1 MSFQLDIV
9 TPEKSFFSDSVDR
22 LIVKGVEGD
31 LAVLKGMSP
40 IITPLAIGRV
50 WIMKDGVEK
59 VAAVVEG
66 YLTVK
71 DNQATIVTDS
81 AEWPE
86 EIDVERAK
94 KAKERAERRLREEK
108 DSIDTA
114 RAEAALKR
122 AINRLEASQ
131 LLKK

>member
-1 MSFQLDIV
+1 MGFQLDIV
-9 TPEKSFFSDSVDR
+9 TPEKSFFSGRVDR
-22 LIVKGVEGD
+22 IIVKGIEGD
-31 LAVLKGMSP
+31 LAVLKNMAP

-50 WIMKDGVEK
+50 WIEKDGKER

-81 AEWPE
+81 AEWPD

-94 KAKERAERRLREEK
+94 LAKERAERRLKEK
-108 DSIDTA
+108 DESIDTA
-114 RAEAALKR
+114 RAEAALRR
-122 AINRLEASQ
+122 ALNRLETSK
-131 LLKK
+131 LKK

>member
-9 TPEKSFFSDSVDR
+9 TPEKSFFSGRVDR
-22 LIVKGVEGD
+22 IIVKGVEGD
-31 LAVLKGMSP
+31 LAVLKNMAP

-50 WIMKDGVEK
+50 WIEKDGKER

-94 KAKERAERRLREEK
+94 LAKERAERRLKEK
-108 DSIDTA
+108 DESIDTA
-114 RAEAALKR
+114 RAEAALRR
-122 AINRLEASQ
+122 AINRLETSK
-131 LLKK
+131 LKK